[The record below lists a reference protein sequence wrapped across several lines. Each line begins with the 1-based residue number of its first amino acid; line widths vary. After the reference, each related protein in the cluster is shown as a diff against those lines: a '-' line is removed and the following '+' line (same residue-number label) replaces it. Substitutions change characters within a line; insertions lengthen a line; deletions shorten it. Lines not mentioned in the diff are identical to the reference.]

1 MSEAATGA
9 AAAAAPVEVGGAA
22 GPSLDD
28 VIGSVEGALETLR
41 KVCTTVPYCISSS
54 SFLKMV
60 TSTAKDIGWSDY
72 TKERTI

>member
-41 KVCTTVPYCISSS
+41 KVCTIVQCRTV
-54 SFLKMV
+54 FLLLLF
-60 TSTAKDIGWSDY
+60 
-72 TKERTI
+72 